1 MSSFIFLALE
11 RRIDEL
17 SLGERFGQG
26 AKLGH
31 SIEVKRQRFAGEF
44 ALRIGVL
51 FFLFLSPCVLPK
63 PLEAQD
69 KEQVLELSTE
79 KADAILKENNEDASS
94 LTAEKSDPREEKLAS
109 LSAILAS
116 LEKVSSQ
123 IKEAQRE
130 LRSASA
136 KGRETAL
143 NERILLLST
152 EREALVD
159 NFNIIASETDL
170 RADSSTGLT
179 ADIDWG
185 EELKELLAPLFRE
198 VKRLTS
204 RPREIE
210 LLRSRIAFYH
220 DRAEEIKVA
229 MENVTALKDMAEDSD
244 VKKRL
249 VALLEDWDDQ
259 FTSTHTEL
267 SISRQKLQQLQSE
280 RRTIGGS
287 VREIFDLF
295 FRSRGRNLI
304 LAIIAS
310 FTFWL
315 VFRRVFSVMQRVSP
329 FHKGELSMKVRIFNV
344 LYLAFTGFGGV
355 VVFLLVL
362 FFFGDWVL
370 LTIALMLIIGAIWSS
385 KEAIPRYW
393 AQALLLLNM
402 GQVREGERVIL
413 DGIPWKV
420 ERLNYYTL
428 LSNPRLGGETLRLPL
443 DDMIELRSRPSH
455 DKEPWFPT
463 QHSDWIILSDET
475 FGKIVMQ
482 THNMVE
488 LVLLGGSRKTYQV
501 ADFLSNT
508 PLVLSKGFRHNITF
522 GVDYGHQAIST
533 TSIPETLKE
542 FVFQG
547 LVDKEY
553 SVDDFSLKVEFKE
566 AGASSLNIAVI
577 ADFKGPLASKYK
589 DLERL
594 INRLCVDACN
604 EHGWT
609 IPFDQLT
616 VHMAAN
622 AAS

>member
-1 MSSFIFLALE
+1 MMIKGLPHASNSQHQRSVSGVLLLLLLLGLQLLP
-11 RRIDEL
+11 L
-17 SLGERFGQG
+17 SLVR
-26 AKLGH
+26 
-31 SIEVKRQRFAGEF
+31 
-44 ALRIGVL
+44 
-51 FFLFLSPCVLPK
+51 
-63 PLEAQD
+63 AQD
-69 KEQVLELSTE
+69 KEQVLELTTE
-79 KADAILKENNEDASS
+79 QADEILKDRGEAVADSAAGEELAKDPV
-94 LTAEKSDPREEKLAS
+94 AEDPRVAKLAS

-116 LEKVSSQ
+116 LDKVSAQ
-123 IKEAQRE
+123 IREAQRE

-143 NERILLLST
+143 NERILSLSA
-152 EREALVD
+152 EREALID

-170 RADSSTGLT
+170 RAESGTGLSS
-179 ADIDWG
+179 DFDWG
-185 EELKELLAPLFRE
+185 SELKELLAPLFRE

-210 LLRSRIAFYH
+210 LLRSRIAFYQE
-220 DRAEEIKVA
+220 RAAEINVA
-229 MENVTALKDMAEDSD
+229 MENVKALKEKADDAI
-244 VKKRL
+244 VQKRL
-249 VALLEDWDDQ
+249 GSLLEDWDDQ
-259 FTSTHTEL
+259 NTAAQTEL

-280 RRTIGGS
+280 RRTIGSS

-304 LAIIAS
+304 LAIVAS

-315 VFRRVFSVMQRVSP
+315 VFRRVFSLMQRISP

-355 VVFLLVL
+355 IVFLLVL

-370 LTIALMLIIGAIWSS
+370 LTITLMLIIGAVWSS
-385 KEAIPRYW
+385 KQAIPRYW

-413 DGIPWKV
+413 NGIPWKV

-443 DDMIELRSRPSH
+443 VDMIDLRSRPSH
-455 DKEPWFPT
+455 DKEPWFPS
-463 QHSDWIILSDET
+463 QQSDWVVLADET
-475 FGKIVMQ
+475 FGKVLMQ

-501 ADFLSNT
+501 ADFLAQA
-508 PLVLSKGFRHNITF
+508 PMVLTKGFRHSLTF
-522 GVDYGHQAIST
+522 GIDYRHQAEST
-533 TSIPETLKE
+533 SSIPDKLKD
-542 FVFQG
+542 FILQG
-547 LVDKEY
+547 LVDRDY
-553 SVDDFSLKVEFKE
+553 SADDFSLKIEFKE
-566 AGASSLNIAVI
+566 AGASSLDIAVI
-577 ADFKGPLASKYK
+577 GDFKGPLAAKYF
-589 DLERL
+589 DLKRL
-594 INRLCVDACN
+594 LNRLCVDACN

-609 IPFDQLT
+609 IPFNQLT

-622 AAS
+622 S